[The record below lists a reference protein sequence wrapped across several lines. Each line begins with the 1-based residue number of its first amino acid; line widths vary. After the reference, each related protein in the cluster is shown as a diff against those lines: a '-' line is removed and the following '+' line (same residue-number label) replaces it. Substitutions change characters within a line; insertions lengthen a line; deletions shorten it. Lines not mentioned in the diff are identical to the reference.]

1 MPDNVQTSSFFLS
14 ECSPKISLPHSLH
27 LPHRIYSTDYFDTS
41 RFFAFFDLTKNKEYM
56 AYSFNQKTISNIL
69 L

>member
-1 MPDNVQTSSFFLS
+1 MCRHPLSFYRNVSRKSLYRTSRY
-14 ECSPKISLPHSLH
+14 

-41 RFFAFFDLTKNKEYM
+41 LFFAFFDLTNNKEYM